1 MTHSRRD
8 RYSTSQCEETIESLQ
23 AAAVHFYALRP
34 PRVIESLLCLHSV
47 LSLSPPQ
54 RTQARVLLQA
64 SHLLFQFCDN
74 NKELCAYL
82 EQCRLLCQ
90 SLGSIEQ
97 VKFPC
102 LHLLGKVYLRT
113 GNSHGAKQV
122 VSPRLVDILTHA
134 VYCIRC

>member
-1 MTHSRRD
+1 MTHSNRRD
-8 RYSTSQCEETIESLQ
+8 RCSTSLSEESIESLQ

-34 PRVIESLLCLHSV
+34 PRIVESLLCLHTI

-54 RTQARVLLQA
+54 RTQARVLLQT

-74 NKELCAYL
+74 SKELCAHL

-90 SLGSIEQ
+90 TLGNIEQ

-102 LHLLGKVYLRT
+102 LHLLAKVYLST
-113 GNSHGAKQV
+113 GNSQGAKQV
-122 VSPRLVDILTHA
+122 SIATA
-134 VYCIRC
+134 S